1 MTGSTNV
8 ELIFGG
14 YGNPLDWLVQSLR
27 LLRSPFTLRHCVFS
41 FSAFAAQKF
50 GSIEIFHYLCNYDYE
65 KEIVVTATGTGNG
78 HH

>member
-50 GSIEIFHYLCNYDYE
+50 VFSLNLQYLCTRE
-65 KEIVVTATGTGNG
+65 
-78 HH
+78 